1 MANWIRSLDLKAEW
15 EKSDEIGIPALA
27 LAVSEKLRAIAPY
40 PSSELDERREE
51 IADWFADLSQDNS
64 AGVEDFDTLMAELY
78 DFGDTPLDDRFDG
91 KKALWVATF

>member
-15 EKSDEIGIPALA
+15 GKSDEIGIQALA

-40 PSSELDERREE
+40 PSAALDERREE
-51 IADWFADLSQDNS
+51 IADWFADLSQDEE
-64 AGVEDFDTLMAELY
+64 ADVDIFDSLMAELY
-78 DFGDTPLDDRFDG
+78 DFGDTPLDDKFDG